1 MSEVMT
7 EFQASNDHWLDAH
20 HREIPAGLL
29 TTHRLVIEKGRGAE
43 VWDVEGSRYL
53 DFAGGGGGLN
63 VGHNHPAVV
72 SAITRQLNE
81 FTGDCFRVAASP
93 GYIRLACRLNQLVGG
108 SEAFQTLFFNSGA
121 DAVAQA
127 INSARA
133 FTGRHGIITFEGA
146 FHGHSL
152 ADCRLT
158 RHSPVGKADSAHG
171 TSDVCSLPYPDISRG
186 ISEADCR
193 TALQHCLRGGDQAD
207 QVAAILLEPVQ
218 GEGGIIPAPASF
230 IQYLQRICRQYGM
243 LLICDELQSGF
254 GRTGEMFAYQ
264 QAGIRPDL
272 VISGN
277 PGAGLPIVAVTG
289 RTAVMG
295 ACRPVSPAG
304 GNALACA
311 AALAVLEVLGEE
323 DLLNRSLTLGERL
336 YQRLVQMRE
345 KYACLRY
352 VRGRGLMLA
361 VEIIDPD
368 TGKRDAVLA
377 QAILDAACIEGLL
390 LIRCGLSRNVI
401 RFLAP
406 LVTTNAQLEEAFHL
420 FELALARATGRL

>member
-7 EFQASNDHWLDAH
+7 DFQASNDHWLDAH

-29 TTHRLVIEKGRGAE
+29 TAHRLVIEKGRGAE

-53 DFAGGGGGLN
+53 DFAGGSGGLN

-93 GYIRLACRLNQLVGG
+93 AYIRLACRLNQLVGDG
-108 SEAFQTLFFNSGA
+108 EAFQTVFFNSGA
-121 DAVAQA
+121 DAVVQA

-146 FHGHSL
+146 SHGHSL

-158 RHSPVGKADSAHG
+158 SHSPPGQADSAHG
-171 TSDVCSLPYPDISRG
+171 ASDIRSLPYPDISRG
-186 ISEADCR
+186 ITEADCR
-193 TALQHCLRGGDQAD
+193 AALQHCLRGGDQAG
-207 QVAAILLEPVQ
+207 AAILLEPVQ

-264 QAGIRPDL
+264 QSGIRPDL

-277 PGAGLPIVAVTG
+277 PGAGLPIMAVTG
-289 RTAVMG
+289 RSAVMS
-295 ACRPVSPAG
+295 APRPVSPQG
-304 GNALACA
+304 GSALACA
-311 AALAVLEVLGEE
+311 AALAVLDVLGKE
-323 DLLNRSLTLGERL
+323 DLLNRSLMLGERL

-361 VEIIDPD
+361 VEIINPE
-368 TGKRDAVLA
+368 TGKRDAALA

-390 LIRCGLSRNVI
+390 LIRCGITRNVI

>member
-7 EFQASNDHWLDAH
+7 AFPASNDHWLDARN
-20 HREIPAGLL
+20 REIPAGLV
-29 TTHRLVIEKGRGAE
+29 TVHPLVIEKGRGAE
-43 VWDVEGSRYL
+43 VWDVEGTRYL
-53 DFAGGGGGLN
+53 DFAGGSGGLN
-63 VGHNHPAVV
+63 IGHNHPAVV
-72 SAITRQLNE
+72 SAITRQLNQ

-93 GYIRLACRLNQLVGG
+93 LYIRLACRLNQLVGG
-108 SEAFQTLFFNSGA
+108 DEAFQTVFFNTGA

-127 INSARA
+127 VNSARA
-133 FTGRHGIITFEGA
+133 FTGRPGIITFEGA
-146 FHGHSL
+146 FHHSSL

-158 RHSPVGKADSAHG
+158 GHSPVGQADSAHG
-171 TSDVCSLPYPDISRG
+171 ASDVCSLPYPDSSRG

-193 TALQHCLRGGDQAD
+193 AALWHCLAGGERAG
-207 QVAAILLEPVQ
+207 QVAAILLEPIQ
-218 GEGGIIPAPASF
+218 GESGIIPAPASF
-230 IQYLQRICRQYGM
+230 MQYLQRICRQYDM

-254 GRTGEMFAYQ
+254 GRTGEMFAYEQ
-264 QAGIRPDL
+264 SGVMPDL
-272 VISGN
+272 VITGN
-277 PGAGLPIVAVTG
+277 PGTGLPMSAVTG
-289 RTAVMG
+289 RRAVMN
-295 ACRPVSPAG
+295 ASRPVSPQG

-323 DLLNRSLTLGERL
+323 DLLNRSLLLGERL
-336 YQRLVQMRE
+336 SQRLVQMRE

-361 VEIIDPD
+361 VEIVDPD
-368 TGKRDAVLA
+368 TGKRDAALA

-390 LIRCGLSRNVI
+390 LVRCGLYRNVI